1 MTWHVLAGY
10 LEKSAPNALETLR
23 AAHPASS
30 GMLSS
35 AMTLGVPAR
44 SGPAPAFER
53 EAALALARAT
63 ADGLVVDIEAILAE
77 MKARMRRV
85 RVLRLGGALVSTA
98 AGALTALVALLFKG
112 SDASKEIL
120 SLCTAAITM
129 LGGLCALFAEH
140 FEQTSTGARFSG
152 AEALGE
158 LAEHRADVEL
168 FRLRE
173 RQDAV
178 LPLADE
184 ELKAALDRLNA
195 VALKVLRYRYVAQ

>member
-10 LEKSAPNALETLR
+10 LEKSAPGVLDSLR
-23 AAHPASS
+23 TTYPGSAQLLSAA
-30 GMLSS
+30 MK
-35 AMTLGVPAR
+35 LGTPSR

-63 ADGLVVDIEAILAE
+63 ADGLVADIEVILVE

-85 RVLRLGGALVSTA
+85 RILRLGGALVSTA
-98 AGALTALVALLFKG
+98 AGALTALLALLFKG
-112 SDASKEIL
+112 SDAAKEIL

-158 LAEHRADVEL
+158 LAGHRADVEQ
-168 FRLRE
+168 FRIRE

-178 LPLADE
+178 LPLSDE
-184 ELKAALDRLNA
+184 ELIAALDRLNA
-195 VALKVLRYRYVAQ
+195 VALKVLRYRYVTQ